1 MSVIKDETEWF
12 SETLEERTAFSVRY
26 VNKLYDEMSDFQ
38 RIEIYETEMMGRVLV
53 LGGCFMVTQKD
64 AFIYHEMLVHPVMMA
79 AGNAKNVLVI
89 GGGDGG
95 TVTEIVKHAGVES
108 VTLCEID
115 PMVVSACSEFFPVIA
130 SGLADPRVTVVN
142 DDGAEYIRNRKGEFD
157 AIFVDSTDPV
167 GPGKALFEVSFYESI
182 RDGLREGGAASFQ
195 TESPLFME
203 DVFAMS
209 VSDLRGTFGKQHAS
223 PYLAVV
229 PSYPG
234 GLWSFTF
241 CSVSR
246 DPLKDAPEELPVGIA
261 NQLRYYDPAVHRAA
275 FTLPVFV
282 RKLLEPKK

>member
-1 MSVIKDETEWF
+1 MSVIMDDTEWF
-12 SETLEERTAFSVRY
+12 SEKLHDRTAFSVRY
-26 VNKLYDEMSDFQ
+26 TSKLYDEMSDFQ
-38 RIEIYETEMMGRVLV
+38 RIEIFETETMGRVLV

-64 AFIYHEMLVHPVMMA
+64 SFIYHEMLVHPVMMV
-79 AGNAKNVLVI
+79 AGNVKNALVI

-95 TVTEIVKHAGVES
+95 TVTEIVKHPGVES

-115 PMVVSACSEFFPVIA
+115 PMVVSACSEFFPDISA
-130 SGLADPRVTVVN
+130 GLSDPRVTVVN
-142 DDGAEYIRNRKGEFD
+142 DDGAAFIRNRKGQFD

-182 RDGLREGGAASFQ
+182 RDGLRAGGAASFQ

-209 VSDLRGTFGKQHAS
+209 VSDLKGTFGKQNAV
-223 PYLAVV
+223 PYLATV

-246 DPLKDAPEELPVGIA
+246 DPLRDAPAELPA
-261 NQLRYYDPAVHRAA
+261 ATRDHLRYYDYAVHRAA
-275 FTLPVFV
+275 FALPVFV